1 MQPTDLICLL
11 LSTII
16 AVVVFVAMFSIFG
29 SPQKREDKIKN
40 AAIRSGCIVTANR
53 VAMDFRM
60 PIREHSNSVY
70 QHSHY
75 VATYEYV
82 INNKTYRT
90 KHTFRSVPPK
100 ETRVYYMSNNPRE
113 RLFEGEVSVGIKW
126 GAWAMIPLIIAAIA
140 FWILK
145 GIL

>member
-16 AVVVFVAMFSIFG
+16 AVVVFIMMFSIFG

-53 VAMDFRM
+53 VDVDVRM
-60 PIREHSNSVY
+60 PIDEHPDPVY
-70 QHSHY
+70 SRFHY
-75 VATYEYV
+75 VATYEYA

-90 KHTFRSVPPK
+90 KRVFRNVPPK
-100 ETRVYYMSNNPRE
+100 EIKVYYMPNNPRDN
-113 RLFEGEVSVGIKW
+113 LFEGEVSVGIKW